1 MLLFTEVIIL
11 LQVDLSVPMM
21 NFDGL
26 DAGMGEYSPSL
37 HGTLDAGMEPSMDPH
52 LNPSLLQGVE
62 LDPEGLAVTV
72 PESVH
77 LMEGMF
83 SELHSA
89 VSEVGIP
96 VTATHFDLQE
106 EMLWMGNHRV
116 SALIM
121 MEVKSETC
129 RLLPVADTEILCSHV
144 CLIPF
149 YLFPLGSCNLVL
161 RTYHGPPFFFPSS
174 CSRRHPTHSE
184 FGNRRPVPF
193 QEQSQMPH
201 SWGPCYV

>member
-1 MLLFTEVIIL
+1 MFFVFCCFCWGLFVLTLAFSGICCYPSRLGLVFTDVDIF
-11 LQVDLSVPMM
+11 LQVDLAVHMM

-37 HGTLDAGMEPSMDPH
+37 HGTLDAGLEPSMDPH
-52 LNPSLLQGVE
+52 LNPTLLQGVE
-62 LDPEGLAVTV
+62 LDPEALAVTV

-83 SELHSA
+83 SELHSV

-116 SALIM
+116 RA
-121 MEVKSETC
+121 
-129 RLLPVADTEILCSHV
+129 
-144 CLIPF
+144 
-149 YLFPLGSCNLVL
+149 
-161 RTYHGPPFFFPSS
+161 
-174 CSRRHPTHSE
+174 
-184 FGNRRPVPF
+184 
-193 QEQSQMPH
+193 
-201 SWGPCYV
+201 

>member
-1 MLLFTEVIIL
+1 
-11 LQVDLSVPMM
+11 MM

-26 DAGMGEYSPSL
+26 DPGMGEYPPSL
-37 HGTLDAGMEPSMDPH
+37 HGTLDSGLEPSMDPH

-72 PESVH
+72 PEPVH

-116 SALIM
+116 RVLIN
-121 MEVKSETC
+121 MEY
-129 RLLPVADTEILCSHV
+129 RLFLERADCVQLNEMHLFFVIISFHVIAEVILY
-144 CLIPF
+144 P
-149 YLFPLGSCNLVL
+149 
-161 RTYHGPPFFFPSS
+161 
-174 CSRRHPTHSE
+174 
-184 FGNRRPVPF
+184 
-193 QEQSQMPH
+193 
-201 SWGPCYV
+201 

>member
-1 MLLFTEVIIL
+1 MFLLFRVALVFTEVVIP
-11 LQVDLSVPMM
+11 LQVDLAVHMM

-26 DAGMGEYSPSL
+26 DPGMGEYPPNL
-37 HGTLDAGMEPSMDPH
+37 HGTMDAGLEPSMDPH
-52 LNPSLLQGVE
+52 LNPNLLQGVE

-72 PESVH
+72 PEQVH

-116 SALIM
+116 RRALIM
-121 MEVKSETC
+121 MEC
-129 RLLPVADTEILCSHV
+129 RLFFKPVS
-144 CLIPF
+144 CLIQMHKHFHVIPSF
-149 YLFPLGSCNLVL
+149 SFNYSHLLGSRNLVL
-161 RTYHGPPFFFPSS
+161 WTHNGPPFIFPSA
-174 CSRRHPTHSE
+174 C
-184 FGNRRPVPF
+184 NR
-193 QEQSQMPH
+193 
-201 SWGPCYV
+201 

>member
-1 MLLFTEVIIL
+1 
-11 LQVDLSVPMM
+11 M

-26 DAGMGEYSPSL
+26 DAGMGDYPPSL
-37 HGTLDAGMEPSMDPH
+37 HGTIDAGMEPSMDPH

-72 PESVH
+72 PEPVH

-116 SALIM
+116 RVLSNAHGWKMHPYLVSM
-121 MEVKSETC
+121 
-129 RLLPVADTEILCSHV
+129 LFH
-144 CLIPF
+144 LIPELVLCF
-149 YLFPLGSCNLVL
+149 LGTCNLVFW
-161 RTYHGPPFFFPSS
+161 TYNGALFFFSS
-174 CSRRHPTHSE
+174 PCNRWHPTYSE
-184 FGNRRPVPF
+184 FGNRRLVSF
-193 QEQSQMPH
+193 K
-201 SWGPCYV
+201 V

>member
-1 MLLFTEVIIL
+1 
-11 LQVDLSVPMM
+11 MM

-26 DAGMGEYSPSL
+26 DAGMGDYPPRL

-52 LNPSLLQGVE
+52 LNPSLMQGVE
-62 LDPEGLAVTV
+62 LDPEGLSGTGTE
-72 PESVH
+72 PVH

-116 SALIM
+116 RSGYVCDGKEWPKTKCSTACTFQSA
-121 MEVKSETC
+121 
-129 RLLPVADTEILCSHV
+129 
-144 CLIPF
+144 
-149 YLFPLGSCNLVL
+149 SC
-161 RTYHGPPFFFPSS
+161 
-174 CSRRHPTHSE
+174 
-184 FGNRRPVPF
+184 
-193 QEQSQMPH
+193 
-201 SWGPCYV
+201 